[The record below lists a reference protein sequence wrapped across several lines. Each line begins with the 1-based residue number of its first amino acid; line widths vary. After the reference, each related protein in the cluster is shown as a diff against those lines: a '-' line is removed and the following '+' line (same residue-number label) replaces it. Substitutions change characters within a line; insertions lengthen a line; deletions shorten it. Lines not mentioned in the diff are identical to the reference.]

1 MFQVNEYFDGHVKS
15 LVLENTEGKAT
26 VGVMAPGE
34 YVFNTSCLEIMQ
46 VVSGV
51 MYVQLPASDSW
62 QTFVAG
68 ERFEVTANQSF
79 GVKVEEQTAYLCLY
93 R

>member
-1 MFQVNEYFDGHVKS
+1 MFQMNEYFDGHVKS
-15 LVLENTEGKAT
+15 LALENTEGKAT

-51 MYVQLPASDSW
+51 MYVQLPASESW
-62 QTFVAG
+62 QAFVAG
-68 ERFEVTANQSF
+68 ETFEVPAKQSF

>member
-15 LVLENTEGKAT
+15 LGLENSEGKAT

-34 YVFNTSCLEIMQ
+34 YEFNTSCLEIMQ

-51 MYVQLPASDSW
+51 MHVQLPASGAW

-68 ERFEVTANQSF
+68 ETFEVPANQSF
-79 GVKVEEQTAYLCLY
+79 AVKVEEQTAYLCLY